1 MDPAVALVRVGPDV
15 NAKLLLLPSTMTST
29 KVTLDKVM
37 PPVLLTVIVYT
48 MVSPCPV
55 YPSPLSVTV
64 AVFVASIFGSAVAKT
79 SVKSL
84 TVFPSLSLPLSL
96 ISITS
101 SVFPGLLA
109 VTSTLFRI
117 LPVAAAS
124 A

>member
-1 MDPAVALVRVGPDV
+1 M
-15 NAKLLLLPSTMTST
+15 
-29 KVTLDKVM
+29 
-37 PPVLLTVIVYT
+37 
-48 MVSPCPV
+48 
-55 YPSPLSVTV
+55 SVTV
-64 AVFVASIFGSAVAKT
+64 AILVASILGSAVAKT

-117 LPVAAAS
+117 FPVAAAS